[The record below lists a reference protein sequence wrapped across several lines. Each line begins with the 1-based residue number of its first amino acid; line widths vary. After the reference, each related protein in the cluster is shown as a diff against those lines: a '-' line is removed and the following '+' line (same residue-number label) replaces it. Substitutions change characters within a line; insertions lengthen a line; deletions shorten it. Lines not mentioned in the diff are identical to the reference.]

1 MLNMEIRVEMTKKN
15 LKQWQVANLLGVC
28 ESHFSRMLRKE
39 LSKDEKKRV
48 LTAIKN
54 YEA

>member
-1 MLNMEIRVEMTKKN
+1 MCNMEIRLEMTKKG
-15 LKQWQVANLLGVC
+15 LKQWQVANLLCVS

-39 LSKDEKKRV
+39 LSDDEQKRI

-54 YEA
+54 HKG